1 MRTIPIMIDSI
12 ENMVQS
18 LRYLRMTLAK
28 KPEIHVIRIYFY
40 LALKLMRAQS
50 NPFDGEISDQ
60 SQTDNCTRLPMR

>member
-28 KPEIHVIRIYFY
+28 KPEIHVTRIY

-60 SQTDNCTRLPMR
+60 PQTDNCTRLPMR